1 MNENSDK
8 ELYAH
13 LARMEKVQ
21 GVRLFDVF
29 LLGPA
34 MIYAGNKRTLTPNLS
49 TLFMLAGIGT
59 IIFNGANYVKIEQLK
74 KSLGQNNG

>member
-1 MNENSDK
+1 MTESINK
-8 ELYAH
+8 ELYEH
-13 LARMEKVQ
+13 FARMEKAQ

-34 MIYAGNKRTLTPNLS
+34 MIYGANKKRLSNPLS

-59 IIFNGANYVKIEQLK
+59 IIFNGANYIKIDQLK
-74 KSLGQNNG
+74 KSL